1 MTSRLTDMDAITS
14 NLGKKQSFK
23 TILDRYDRI
32 EIPVIQ
38 RDYAQGRT
46 GKKETYI
53 RGGILNHILNALSEG
68 YSVELDFIYGVERQ
82 YVNSEGMQCMAL
94 IPIDGQQRLT
104 TLWLIHWYLA
114 CKAGLLSDSQN
125 KVKEMF
131 SRFTYE
137 TRVSSKDF
145 LNALCNHKINATPN
159 IKMEIIEDAIWFNEA
174 WKLDPSVM
182 GFLTMLEAIA
192 NHEVVKNGDATVLYN
207 RLVNEPMVSFY
218 FLPLEKFGL
227 GEEIYTR
234 MNARGKVLT
243 DFEVFKSNFFK
254 IIDDSPLKDEIT
266 QKIEYD
272 WVTNLWPYKEK
283 DVFVTDVPFMNWL
296 RYVTQMLIETSKSK
310 NDKDTDYLSL
320 DILTKVYG
328 NQKNIEFLV
337 DSLDLIPRIK
347 NCAVDCSLEWNK
359 DNGLAGAIKWI
370 TTEGESTDVMKQ
382 MCVFAAIKYLR
393 KFPDE
398 KGIGDFIRVIR
409 NLIANTPDRSMREW
423 PTMIESIDGLISQ
436 NVYAL
441 LANNTPSLAGFRVE
455 QREIEIFK
463 AKIIDKYPHAYNLI
477 CEMDSDPLLMAR
489 EGNLI
494 IELLEPKATENFTLK
509 LEQITPDMVN
519 VDNLRDMFKA
529 YKALS
534 TFGNSNYFDAVW
546 GEFLQTGLYD
556 SNQSTCWWNEG
567 GNNYINYANHPI
579 ILKLVREVMDNN
591 GDVEATIAARQK
603 RIIKQLLGKTAN
615 DLSRLVDPQDQL
627 YVLYVGTVSLLGK
640 SYKDFFVCGRYNFGW
655 VNTEPGY
662 TTPFSTLLDSSNKNQ
677 IFQAFPE
684 RFRNDTGIVDYRTPW
699 ILKANSRGKNFFQRL
714 SDWAGA

>member
-1 MTSRLTDMDAITS
+1 MNTITN
-14 NLGKKQSFK
+14 NLGQKQSFK
-23 TILDRYDRI
+23 TILDIYDRI

-46 GKKETYI
+46 GKKETNV
-53 RGGILNHILNALSEG
+53 RRGILNHIFNALSEG
-68 YSVELDFIYGVERQ
+68 CSVELDFIYGVERQ
-82 YVNSEGMQCMAL
+82 YVNSDGMQRIAL

-114 CKAGLLSDSQN
+114 CKAGLLDDPQSDT
-125 KVKEMF
+125 KKML

-145 LNALCNHKINATPN
+145 LNALCNQNVNASPN
-159 IKMEIIEDAIWFNEA
+159 IKTEIIENAIWFDEA

-182 GFLTMLEAIA
+182 GFITMLDAIA
-192 NHEVVKNGDATVLYN
+192 NHEVVKNSDPAVLYN
-207 RLVNEPMVSFY
+207 RLVADESAVSFY
-218 FLPLEKFGL
+218 FLSLEKFGL

-243 DFEVFKSNFFK
+243 NFEVFKSNFFK

-266 QKIEYD
+266 RKIEYD

-283 DVFVTDVPFMNWL
+283 DVYVTDAPFMNWL

-310 NDKDTDYLSL
+310 NNKDADKDTDYLSL
-320 DILTKVYG
+320 NILAKVY
-328 NQKNIEFLV
+328 NKLENLKFLV
-337 DSLDLIPRIK
+337 DSLNLIPRIK
-347 NCAVDCSLEWNK
+347 DCDVDCCLEWNEEDK
-359 DNGLAGAIKWI
+359 GLASAVKWI
-370 TTEGESTDVMKQ
+370 ATDGESTDVMKQ

-393 KFPDE
+393 KFPNE

-423 PTMIESIDGLISQ
+423 PTMVESINGLISQ

-463 AKIIDKYPHAYNLI
+463 AKIIDKHPNAYSLI
-477 CEMDSDPLLMAR
+477 CEMDSDPLLTAR

-494 IELLEPKATENFTLK
+494 IELHESKATDHFTLK
-509 LEQITPDMVN
+509 LDQINPDRVN
-519 VDNLRDMFKA
+519 INNLRNIFKA
-529 YKALS
+529 YKKLS
-534 TFGNSNYFDAVW
+534 TIHNSNYFDAVW
-546 GEFLQTGLYD
+546 GEFLQTDLYHSND
-556 SNQSTCWWNEG
+556 SECWWSDG
-567 GNNYINYANHPI
+567 DNNYINYANHPI

-591 GDVEATIAARQK
+591 GDADTTIVARQK
-603 RIIKQLLGKTAN
+603 RIIKQLLNKTTN
-615 DLSRLVDPQDQL
+615 DLSQLTNPQDQL
-627 YVLYVGTVSLLGK
+627 YVLYIGTVALLGK

-655 VNTEPGY
+655 VNAEPGY
-662 TTPFSTLLDSSNKNQ
+662 TTPFITLLDSSIRNQ

-684 RFRNDTGIVDYRTPW
+684 RFRKDTGIVDYRTPW
-699 ILKANSRGKNFFQRL
+699 ILKVNSRGKNFFQRL
-714 SDWAGA
+714 SDWANI